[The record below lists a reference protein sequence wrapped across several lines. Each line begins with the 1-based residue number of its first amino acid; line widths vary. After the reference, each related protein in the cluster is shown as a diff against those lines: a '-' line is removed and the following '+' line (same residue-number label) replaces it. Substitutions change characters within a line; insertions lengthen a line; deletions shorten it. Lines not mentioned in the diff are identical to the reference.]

1 MAIYFDSAAS
11 TALHPKVLDEMLPF
25 LLEHPGNP
33 SSTHAFGRKMK
44 AAIEQ
49 ARKNIAQSIHASPL
63 EIVFTSCGTESNNLA
78 IKGAVSRFN
87 VKHIITS
94 KIEHKCVL
102 NTCLEM
108 EKQGVQ
114 LHFVDVD
121 EQGYFDLTQLDTLLG
136 SLQGKKLVTLMH
148 ANNEIG
154 TINNIKEIG
163 RICEKYDTLFH
174 SDTVQTV
181 AHYPLDVQD
190 YKIHYMSGS
199 AHKFHGP
206 KGMGFLYIKKDAK
219 VDAQILGGGQERGFR
234 SGTENVASIV
244 GMAKALEISNAN
256 FEKDKAHILSLKN
269 YFINQLKSNIKDI
282 AFNGD
287 TENGLYTLLSV
298 SFPPFLSNDMLLFNM
313 DIAGIAVS
321 GGSACSS
328 GANTGSHVLD
338 AIKHDIKRKA
348 IRFSFSSHNTKEEI
362 DYTVEFL
369 KKAAE
374 KAIN

>member
-1 MAIYFDSAAS
+1 MTIYFDSAAS
-11 TALHPKVLDEMLPF
+11 TALHPEVLNEMIPF
-25 LLEHPGNP
+25 LTEHPGNP

-49 ARKNIAQSIHASPL
+49 ARKDIAQSINASPL
-63 EIVFTSCGTESNNLA
+63 EIVFTSCGTESNNLG
-78 IKGAVSRFN
+78 IKGAVSKFK
-87 VKHIITS
+87 VQHLITS

-102 NTCLEM
+102 NTCLEI
-108 EKQGVQ
+108 EKQGVE
-114 LHFVDVD
+114 LHYVDVD
-121 EQGYFDLTQLDTLLG
+121 QQGYFDLTQLNELLER
-136 SLQGKKLVTLMH
+136 LEGKKLVTLMH

-163 RICEKYDTLFH
+163 QICERHNALFH

-206 KGMGFLYIKKDAK
+206 KGIGFLYVRKD
-219 VDAQILGGGQERGFR
+219 VRIEPQILGGGQERGFR
-234 SGTENVASIV
+234 SGTENVAGIV
-244 GMAKALEISNAN
+244 GMAKALAISNAN
-256 FEKDKAHILSLKN
+256 FESDKARILSLKK
-269 YFINQLKSNIKDI
+269 YFIEELKSNIKDI

-287 TENGLYTLLSV
+287 IENGLYTVLSV
-298 SFPPFLSNDMLLFNM
+298 SFPPSLSNDMLLFNL

-338 AIKHDIKRKA
+338 AINHDLKRKA
-348 IRFSFSSHNTKEEI
+348 IRFSFSNQNTKEEV
-362 DYTVEFL
+362 DYTVNFL
-369 KKAAE
+369 KSMHQK
-374 KAIN
+374 

>member
-1 MAIYFDSAAS
+1 MNIYFDSAAS
-11 TALHPKVLDEMLPF
+11 TAIHPEVLNEMIPF
-25 LLEHPGNP
+25 LTEHPGNP

-49 ARKNIAQSIHASPL
+49 ARKDIAQSINASPL

-78 IKGAVSRFN
+78 IKGAVSKFN
-87 VKHIITS
+87 VQHLITS

-102 NTCLEM
+102 NTCLEIA
-108 EKQGVQ
+108 KQGVE
-114 LHFVDVD
+114 LHYIDVD
-121 EQGYFDLTQLDTLLG
+121 QQGYFDLTQLNDLLEH
-136 SLQGKKLVTLMH
+136 LEGKKLVTLMH

-163 RICEKYDTLFH
+163 QICERHNALFH

-206 KGMGFLYIKKDAK
+206 KGIGFLYVRKD
-219 VDAQILGGGQERGFR
+219 VRIEPQILGGGQERGFR
-234 SGTENVASIV
+234 SGTENVAGIV
-244 GMAKALEISNAN
+244 GMAKALAISNAN
-256 FEKDKAHILSLKN
+256 FESDKARILSLKK
-269 YFINQLKSNIKDI
+269 YFIEELKSNITDI

-287 TENGLYTLLSV
+287 IENGLYTVLSV
-298 SFPPFLSNDMLLFNM
+298 SFPPSLSNDMLLFNL

-338 AIKHDIKRKA
+338 AINHDLKRKA
-348 IRFSFSSHNTKEEI
+348 IRFSFSNQNTKEEV
-362 DYTVEFL
+362 DYTVNFL
-369 KKAAE
+369 KSMHQK
-374 KAIN
+374 

>member
-1 MAIYFDSAAS
+1 MTIYFDSAAS
-11 TALHPKVLDEMLPF
+11 TALHREVLDEMIPF
-25 LLEHPGNP
+25 LTEHPGNP

-49 ARKNIAQSIHASPL
+49 ARKDIAQSINASPL

-78 IKGAVSRFN
+78 IKGAVSKFN
-87 VKHIITS
+87 VQHLITS
-94 KIEHKCVL
+94 QIEHKCVL
-102 NTCLEM
+102 NTCLELA
-108 EKQGVQ
+108 KQGVE
-114 LHFVDVD
+114 LHYVDVD
-121 EQGYFDLTQLDTLLG
+121 QQGYFDLTQLNELLER
-136 SLQGKKLVTLMH
+136 LEGKKLVTLMH

-163 RICEKYDTLFH
+163 QICERHNALFH

-206 KGMGFLYIKKDAK
+206 KGVGFLYVRKDSK
-219 VDAQILGGGQERGFR
+219 VDPQILGGGQERGFR
-234 SGTENVASIV
+234 SGTENVAGIV
-244 GMAKALEISNAN
+244 GMAKALKISNIH
-256 FEKDKAHILSLKN
+256 FESHKAHILSLKN
-269 YFINQLKSNIKDI
+269 YFFEQLNNNIKDI

-287 TENGLYTLLSV
+287 IENGLYTVLSV
-298 SFPPFLSNDMLLFNM
+298 SFPPTFKSDMLLFNL

-328 GANTGSHVLD
+328 GANIGSHVLNV
-338 AIKHDIKRKA
+338 INHNPERKA
-348 IRFSFSSHNTKEEI
+348 IRFSFSFQNTKEEI
-362 DYTVEFL
+362 DYTVNFL
-369 KKAAE
+369 KSMLQK
-374 KAIN
+374 

>member
-11 TALHPKVLDEMLPF
+11 TALHSEVLNEMIPF
-25 LLEHPGNP
+25 LTEHPGNP

-49 ARKNIAQSIHASPL
+49 ARKDIAQSINASPL

-78 IKGAVSRFN
+78 IKGAVSKFN
-87 VKHIITS
+87 VQHLITS

-102 NTCLEM
+102 NTCLEI
-108 EKQGVQ
+108 EKQGVE
-114 LHFVDVD
+114 LHYIDVD
-121 EQGYFDLTQLDTLLG
+121 QQGYFDLTQLNELLEH
-136 SLQGKKLVTLMH
+136 LEGKKLITLMH

-163 RICEKYDTLFH
+163 QICERHNALFH

-181 AHYPLDVQD
+181 AHFPLDVQD

-206 KGMGFLYIKKDAK
+206 KGIGFLYVRKD
-219 VDAQILGGGQERGFR
+219 VRIEPQILGGGQERGFR
-234 SGTENVASIV
+234 SGTENVAGIV
-244 GMAKALEISNAN
+244 GMAKALAISNAN
-256 FEKDKAHILSLKN
+256 FESDKARILSLKK
-269 YFINQLKSNIKDI
+269 YFIEELKNNIKDI

-287 TENGLYTLLSV
+287 TENGLYTVLSV
-298 SFPPFLSNDMLLFNM
+298 SFPPSLSNDMLLFNL

-338 AIKHDIKRKA
+338 ATNHDLKRKA
-348 IRFSFSSHNTKEEI
+348 IRFSFSNQNTKEEV
-362 DYTVEFL
+362 DYTVNFL
-369 KKAAE
+369 KNMHQK
-374 KAIN
+374 

>member
-11 TALHPKVLDEMLPF
+11 TALHPEVLNEMIPF
-25 LLEHPGNP
+25 LTEHPGNP

-49 ARKNIAQSIHASPL
+49 ARKDIAQSINASPL

-78 IKGAVSRFN
+78 IKGAVSKFK
-87 VKHIITS
+87 VQHLITS

-102 NTCLEM
+102 NTCLEI
-108 EKQGVQ
+108 EKQGVE
-114 LHFVDVD
+114 LHYVDVD
-121 EQGYFDLTQLDTLLG
+121 QQGYFDLTQLNELLER
-136 SLQGKKLVTLMH
+136 LEGKKLVTLMH

-163 RICEKYDTLFH
+163 QICERHNALFH

-206 KGMGFLYIKKDAK
+206 KGIGFLYVRKD
-219 VDAQILGGGQERGFR
+219 VRIEPQILGGGQERGFR
-234 SGTENVASIV
+234 SGTENVAGIV
-244 GMAKALEISNAN
+244 GMAKALEISNSN
-256 FEKDKAHILSLKN
+256 FESDKARILSLKK
-269 YFINQLKSNIKDI
+269 YFIEELKSNITDI

-287 TENGLYTLLSV
+287 IKNGLYTVLSV
-298 SFPPFLSNDMLLFNM
+298 SFPPSLSNDMLLFNL

-338 AIKHDIKRKA
+338 AINHDLKRKA
-348 IRFSFSSHNTKEEI
+348 IRFSFSNQNTKEEV
-362 DYTVEFL
+362 DYTVNFL
-369 KKAAE
+369 KSMHQK
-374 KAIN
+374 